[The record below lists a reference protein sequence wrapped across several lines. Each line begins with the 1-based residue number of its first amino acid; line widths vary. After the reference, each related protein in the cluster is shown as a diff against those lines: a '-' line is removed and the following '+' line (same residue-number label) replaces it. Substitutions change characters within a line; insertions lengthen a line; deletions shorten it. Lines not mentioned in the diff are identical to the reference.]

1 MRFHVKHPRALA
13 ALAALTTTLGACPAT
28 PQRPDPA
35 PVVAAACPGADPYD
49 PEVAATAWLAQV
61 RAGQEAP
68 HSQTV
73 AALATTWKQAPTIA
87 RSWSPAPGT
96 THVLFT
102 SSADKKRAI
111 RVTLVQAT
119 KGVVVTDARLTAP
132 DELVPGL

>member
-1 MRFHVKHPRALA
+1 MKHPRALA
-13 ALAALTTTLGACPAT
+13 ILAALTTTLSACPAT
-28 PQRPDPA
+28 PKRPDPA

-49 PEVAATAWLAQV
+49 PEVAATAWLDKV

-73 AALATTWKQAPTIA
+73 AALAKTWKQAPTIA
-87 RSWSPAPGT
+87 RSWSPTPGT

-102 SSADKKRAI
+102 SADGKKAI
-111 RVTLVQAT
+111 RVTLAQAT